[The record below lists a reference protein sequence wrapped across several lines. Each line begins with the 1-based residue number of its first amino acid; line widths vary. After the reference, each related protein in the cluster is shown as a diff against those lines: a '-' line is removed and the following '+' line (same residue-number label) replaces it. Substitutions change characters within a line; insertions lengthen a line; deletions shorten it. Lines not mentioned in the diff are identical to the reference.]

1 MAPDPPVP
9 TRRAAWRV
17 AVRESLLGAPAWLY
31 ALLTLTLLSA
41 ALSAVV
47 IQDVARHQ
55 RTLLTLADARTAAFA
70 LNAVEWQARARGSLD
85 ADLSAE
91 ARACLA
97 ELRRFTARLEQL
109 SREDLLI
116 ARVHPHTPGDHTL
129 NRQVAAYTGA
139 VQTLLDLIARGQL
152 EAAAQVDDTQVD
164 PAFTALRDRISDVR
178 AAEEATVEIGRQL
191 TLLLTALT
199 ALGALVTAGLLA
211 ARLNRSLNQARAWHA
226 EARRQREREER
237 DPLTGLWNRRSLQR
251 QFTLAQAA
259 GPLCVAVLDLNRLKA
274 INDLGGHGAGDAHL
288 TRVAHALQAAL
299 PEGGVAA
306 RLGGDEFALLLP
318 RLTGDQTAQ
327 LLEDVA
333 AQLNAPGETL
343 PPFAVGVAPVTD
355 VTSLERVLALA
366 DAAMYEDKEHQ
377 RAQAG
382 RDTRL
387 GASVE
392 EFTSRLEQLETPQ
405 EVLEEGLGMARDM
418 LGFQGSTYLER
429 QGDAFVLTHLDGEV
443 PAPMRGA
450 LGQPFTGRRGLTAE
464 VIEHSATRWSNDYPA
479 EPHVLTSWLEA
490 GLKSIL
496 LVPVRYGGRLMG
508 VISLLHFG
516 TWRVVTPQARRLTEA
531 LASRLGHTFEQ
542 QAALEHL
549 RHAVQGGLLALGAA
563 LEERDLETAGHTARV
578 VTLSERLGA
587 RLGLGETALH
597 ALQQGASLHD
607 IGKLAIPDAILLKP
621 GPLDAQ
627 EWEVM
632 QHHAARGHD
641 IAHRLQG
648 LLPATLDVIRHHHE
662 HWDGSG
668 YPDRLRGE
676 EIPLAAR
683 IFAVCDVY
691 DALTHPR
698 PYKDAWPHERAVAEI
713 RARRGTQ
720 FDPRVVDTFL
730 TLIEA
735 QRAAQAGT
743 APQVTGVPDQPLSGS

>member
-1 MAPDPPVP
+1 MPPELPAP

-17 AVRESLLGAPAWLY
+17 AVQDSLRGAPGWLY

-41 ALSAVV
+41 TLSTVV
-47 IQDVARHQ
+47 MQDVARHQ
-55 RTLLTLADARTAAFA
+55 RTLLTLADTRTAAFA
-70 LNAVEWQARARGSLD
+70 LSATEWQARARGQLD
-85 ADLSAE
+85 GALAAE
-91 ARACLA
+91 ARACL
-97 ELRRFTARLEQL
+97 EDLRRFTARLEQL
-109 SREDLLI
+109 SHEDLLL
-116 ARVHPHTPGDHTL
+116 ARVHPHPSGGDAL
-129 NRQVAAYTGA
+129 AAQVDAYAGT
-139 VQTLLDLIARGQL
+139 VQTLLALIARGQPG
-152 EAAAQVDDTQVD
+152 AARLDDTPVD
-164 PAFTALRDRISDVR
+164 PAFAALRERIAEVR
-178 AAEEATVEIGRQL
+178 TVEEHTVETGQRL

-199 ALGALVTAGLLA
+199 ALGALLTAGLLA
-211 ARLNRSLNQARAWHA
+211 ARLNRSLHQARAWHA

-288 TRVAHALQAAL
+288 TRVARALQAAL

-318 RLTGDQTAQ
+318 RLTGDQTTQ

-366 DAAMYEDKEHQ
+366 DAAMYEDKERQ

-387 GASVE
+387 GTSVE

-405 EVLEEGLGMARDM
+405 EVLKEGLGMARDM
-418 LGFQGSTYLER
+418 LGFHGSSYLER

-450 LGQPFTGRRGLTAE
+450 LGQPFTGQRGLTAE

-479 EPHVLTSWLEA
+479 EPHVLTPWLEA

-578 VTLSERLGA
+578 VTLSERLGS
-587 RLGLGETALH
+587 RLGLGVTALH

-676 EIPLAAR
+676 AIPLSAR

-698 PYKDAWPHERAVAEI
+698 PYKEAWPHERAVAEI

-735 QRAAQAGT
+735 PRAVQAGT
-743 APQVTGVPDQPLSGS
+743 APQAAEIPDQPLSGS